1 MKLEV
6 STSAHWTLFFFLLL
20 NASAILLVRRRR
32 GSGGGAWTHFMVEQ
46 LDDLP
51 IVLVWVQQLPLLL
64 QCEESVAFKI
74 EERLIWNE
82 G

>member
-1 MKLEV
+1 
-6 STSAHWTLFFFLLL
+6 
-20 NASAILLVRRRR
+20 
-32 GSGGGAWTHFMVEQ
+32 MVEQ

-64 QCEESVAFKI
+64 QCEESVAFEI